1 MKAQKKCFG
10 FLDEIEEEAAS
21 ETLHSF
27 IFSRTKFES
36 KGKVRKLKSLLS
48 TALDPERDLNFYPN
62 VTLRIF
68 EALFLVCALKMS
80 FLLPTVGIYPMRN
93 ILSGWQNL

>member
-1 MKAQKKCFG
+1 MLR

-21 ETLHSF
+21 ECLHSF

-48 TALDPERDLNFYPN
+48 TALDPER
-62 VTLRIF
+62 T
-68 EALFLVCALKMS
+68 
-80 FLLPTVGIYPMRN
+80 
-93 ILSGWQNL
+93 